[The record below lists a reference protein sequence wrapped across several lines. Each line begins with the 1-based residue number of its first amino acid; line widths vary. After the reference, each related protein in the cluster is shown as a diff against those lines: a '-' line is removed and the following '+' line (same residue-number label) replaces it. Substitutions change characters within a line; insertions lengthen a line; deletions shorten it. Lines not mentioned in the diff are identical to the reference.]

1 MVQGDLWFA
10 FYQVLDLADLSFSF
24 GFLVP
29 LQVHLL
35 GSDFLDE
42 GIERQEIDILEV
54 IIGPVVFLKL
64 LGRLPRI
71 DTLQDTQSPEVLE
84 GEL

>member
-29 LQVHLL
+29 LQVHPL
-35 GSDFLDE
+35 GSDFLDK
-42 GIERQEIDILEV
+42 GVERQEIDILEV
-54 IIGPVVFLKL
+54 IIGPIVFFKL

-71 DTLQDTQSPEVLE
+71 DTL
-84 GEL
+84 